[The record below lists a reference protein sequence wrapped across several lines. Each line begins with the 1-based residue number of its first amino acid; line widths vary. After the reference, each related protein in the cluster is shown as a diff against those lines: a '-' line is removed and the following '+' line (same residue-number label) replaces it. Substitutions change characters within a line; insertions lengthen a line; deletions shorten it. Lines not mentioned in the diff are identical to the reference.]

1 MVANRGSTSVVLLAV
16 QKPVCRGEEADGWA
30 VRASIVRD
38 AACRVR
44 EISDVGVFMG
54 LAAYGEHVFDAE
66 ANPVLHWTV
75 CG

>member
-38 AACRVR
+38 AACRVGG
-44 EISDVGVFMG
+44 ISNVGVFMG
-54 LAAYGEHVFDAE
+54 
-66 ANPVLHWTV
+66 
-75 CG
+75 